1 MLKRNISKDKIIE
14 EHKKLLEKLANNEIN
29 LEEFNKKIV
38 DSGLE
43 NRPSLTEL
51 VERELLNGIKY
62 QIENEKSYLNN
73 NTNIGA
79 RNFGFTI
86 FEDMLKEK
94 NINEGFYKN
103 VAEDF
108 TALEGIRHHDNDEL
122 YQFLGEGVFDT
133 KKEYDLNN
141 QKWDDTTELRKYIE
155 YGFSEVFTN
164 LIDKVED
171 RLEEISF
178 ETGKLKKYKF
188 DKDNI
193 NSGDLKLIYNILAEQ
208 AEEPTL
214 PEKEVIKELQFYS
227 KDENDIKD
235 LIKEEKTKLAI
246 FGLKKDLL
254 TQIYER
260 GIYGKENN
268 PFNLK
273 DTTEELIKM
282 FKNKVPLSNE
292 ELFDRYDVQLKE
304 LPEFKIF
311 INGEYAYAS
320 NAQVNG
326 KDKDGNPL
334 SKEAFIEISQYLEKK
349 NLFLGSD
356 DKTEE
361 LLNKLHY
368 AGIDMFKSVR
378 VFYEKENRLT
388 EYSNYNDY
396 IEETVKEKLENEF
409 KETAKIVINEVEK
422 NLTYND
428 RGKKV
433 LKENE
438 YENLRKVY
446 KEEYAE
452 IFEMDNILEEKL
464 HDIYVDSNFE
474 PEIRRNIKEKEMEL

>member
-1 MLKRNISKDKIIE
+1 MEKETVKNLYLILGDDINKLLKDENIKEIFSNGNGNIYVTDMSDN
-14 EHKKLLEKLANNEIN
+14 KKLLDIKLETEASIEIVKN
-29 LEEFNKKIV
+29 LAKHSETWTDEIYKIVLPYGETFTGFISKGYFLIQKKGNKTYELEDFISETDDNKK
-38 DSGLE
+38 E
-43 NRPSLTEL
+43 EL
-51 VERELLNGIKY
+51 KNKI
-62 QIENEKSYLNN
+62 
-73 NTNIGA
+73 IG
-79 RNFGFTI
+79 F
-86 FEDMLKEK
+86 LKENK
-94 NINEGFYKN
+94 NI
-103 VAEDF
+103 
-108 TALEGIRHHDNDEL
+108 LII
-122 YQFLGEGVFDT
+122 GE
-133 KKEYDLNN
+133 
-141 QKWDDTTELRKYIE
+141 R
-155 YGFSEVFTN
+155 
-164 LIDKVED
+164 
-171 RLEEISF
+171 R
-178 ETGKLKKYKF
+178 TGKTSF
-188 DKDNI
+188 QD
-193 NSGDLKLIYNILAEQ
+193 
-208 AEEPTL
+208 
-214 PEKEVIKELQFYS
+214 V
-227 KDENDIKD
+227 
-235 LIKEEKTKLAI
+235 LIKETDKIDNESKIAI
-246 FGLKKDLL
+246 LENKPEIVTRLKNNISFITNDMFGM
-254 TQIYER
+254 
-260 GIYGKENN
+260 N
-268 PFNLK
+268 
-273 DTTEELIKM
+273 ELIVVAMRFFAGKIITD
-282 FKNKVPLSNE
+282 
-292 ELFDRYDVQLKE
+292 ELKTGED
-304 LPEFKIF
+304 
-311 INGEYAYAS
+311 INNAS

-396 IEETVKEKLENEF
+396 IEETVKGKLENEF